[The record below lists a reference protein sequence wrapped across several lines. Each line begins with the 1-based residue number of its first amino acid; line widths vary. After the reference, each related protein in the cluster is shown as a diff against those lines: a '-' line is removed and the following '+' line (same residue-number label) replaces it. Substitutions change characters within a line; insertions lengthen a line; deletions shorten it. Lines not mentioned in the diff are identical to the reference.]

1 MSNLIYEK
9 NIFVQYPYGAGGWFL
24 SSLLHYAM
32 YPREPLKF
40 NALGSGHSN
49 SNADQTNNFHKDI
62 LYTPEFNLI
71 INDTGF
77 DQFSYDDRIKFLQN
91 NIKGIQERHV
101 FAFHAKNINIF
112 LDAFPNSKCIQI
124 NIEDYEIKHCL
135 ANFLYKLV
143 NDTNSIE
150 SLATHYNQ
158 NVEIA
163 KLNLQNLLNS
173 KEAIDYFDWA
183 SPVIQSTRNEA
194 ENELRY
200 DNRILEL
207 MFNDY
212 MKSNIEH
219 LLRSLLNF
227 AEITYDT
234 TLFNTLTNNIT
245 TYRQGQPTFNIDS

>member
-9 NIFVQYPYGAGGWFL
+9 NIFVQYPWGAGGWFL

-49 SNADQTNNFHKDI
+49 DNADRTNNFHKEI

-71 INDTGF
+71 INDVGF

-91 NIKGIQERHV
+91 SIKGFQERHV

-124 NIEDYEIKHCL
+124 NINDNEVKHCL
-135 ANFLYKLV
+135 ANFLYKLI
-143 NDTNSIE
+143 NDTNSID
-150 SLATHYNQ
+150 SLATYYNQ

-163 KLNLQNLLNS
+163 KLNLQNLIDS
-173 KEAIDYFDWA
+173 KEALDYFDWA
-183 SPVIQSTRNEA
+183 IPTIESTRNQA
-194 ENELRY
+194 EIESKY
-200 DNRILEL
+200 DDRILEL

-219 LLRSLLNF
+219 LLRALLDF
-227 AEITYDT
+227 AEVSYDT
-234 TLFNTLTNNIT
+234 MLFNTLVNDVT
-245 TYRQGQPTFNIDS
+245 TYRVGQPIFKLEN